1 MPPPVIRKCLGP
13 NQKIWFVKDGKELVG
28 NYIGPV
34 ESNENGIR
42 VFVPSLNMK
51 LTIFSWKT
59 ARMKRLELVKEVMG
73 G

>member
-1 MPPPVIRKCLGP
+1 MPPPVINKCLGP
-13 NQKIWFVKDGKELVG
+13 NQKIWFIKDGRELIG
-28 NYIGPV
+28 NYIGPI

-42 VFVPSLNMK
+42 IFVPSLNMK

-73 G
+73 R